1 MRRIMRRKS
10 LIITLHEVNIM
21 KVKYESPESNIIFL
35 ENEFLTMSGDNN
47 APFLD
52 SEDPPVND
60 GWGQYY

>member
-1 MRRIMRRKS
+1 MRRKS

-52 SEDPPVND
+52 CEDPPVND